1 MPGEWIHKEK
11 HVNDLSLV
19 KEVDYKDINP
29 DRWQELLDKV
39 KTDFPGFEAKSIRVS
54 ERCY

>member
-11 HVNDLSLV
+11 HVNDLSLI
-19 KEVDYKDINP
+19 KEVDYVNINP
-29 DRWQELLDKV
+29 DRYQELLDKI
-39 KTDFPGFEAKSIRVS
+39 KTDFPGFEAESIRVS